1 MVLYTRVHAAKSHAR
16 SQFRSSVAPLLLAL
30 GLAVAAQMGLA
41 KNAHPAESYDA
52 AERLTQSLKA
62 LNIHHQG
69 AAFAEKEQAPGDL
82 LSVATSRQ
90 QLLLALIEDDPGA
103 VLQAAMPA
111 DVRASLPPEV
121 QAYVEEEME
130 SEGEL
135 EILHEDRDPGSRYL
149 YFLKYKEE
157 RFSLHFAAHPPT
169 LQTGSHVRV
178 KGVRVER
185 ALALESG
192 RTSVQA
198 LATVQ
203 PNSFG
208 EQRTIV
214 ILVNFQDKPTEKP
227 YSLDYA
233 RGVFFGTSSQFFLEA
248 SYQQA
253 WLAGDVVG
261 WYTIPL
267 NSTVCDY
274 SKLATEAK
282 SAATSAGVNL
292 SAYPRH
298 VYAFPQNACGWW
310 GLASVGG
317 NPSQTWINGTLV
329 YHVVGHEIGHNL
341 GLFHSRLLDCG
352 STTLGS
358 NCTIVEYGDTV
369 DIMGSSTGHYNA
381 FQKERLGW
389 LDYGASP
396 PITTVQADGTYWLDP
411 YESMGGNPKALKI
424 VKATDPATGKKT
436 WYYVEFRQAVGFDS
450 FLAGNSNVLNGVVI
464 HTGSESDA
472 NSSNLLDMTPTT
484 SSMSDPALAVGKS
497 FTDPNAEVTIAATWA
512 SSTSAAVSVTFGAD
526 GTQVCVLANPTVSV
540 SPSQSQPVS
549 AGTSVS
555 YTVSVTNNDNT
566 DCGTSSFTLQ
576 ATAPTGWSASFASST
591 LNVSPGSRVS
601 TTLQITSP
609 SSAAGGSY
617 SIGVTARHS
626 ASASYS
632 ASASATYLIA
642 ASSLNV
648 TVTTDKSSYTR
659 GKSVSM
665 TAAVKDNGSPIK
677 NAKVSFNVTK
687 PNGALI
693 TKTITTSKKG
703 IAKFKLRLAS
713 NDPIGTYQVRAD
725 ANLNNVRFGSAN
737 MSFFVQSSLRNATRP
752 LQGGSNLWPVSF
764 SPRQ

>member
-1 MVLYTRVHAAKSHAR
+1 MVRRTSLHAAR
-16 SQFRSSVAPLLLAL
+16 SYAYSKVRSSIAPLLLTL

-52 AERLTQSLKA
+52 AERLTQSFKA

-69 AAFAEKEQAPGDL
+69 AAFAEKEQTPGDL

-90 QLLLALIEDDPGA
+90 QLLLELIEHDPGA
-103 VLQAAMPA
+103 VLQAAVSA
-111 DVRASLPPEV
+111 DVRAGLPPEV
-121 QAYVEEEME
+121 QAYVEEEIDA
-130 SEGEL
+130 EGEL

-157 RFSLHFAAHPPT
+157 RFSLHFAADPPA

-185 ALALESG
+185 ALALESS

-214 ILVNFQDKPTEKP
+214 ILVTFQDKPTEQP
-227 YSLDYA
+227 YTPDYA
-233 RGVFFGTSSQFFLEA
+233 RGVFFGTSSEFFLEV

-282 SAATSAGVNL
+282 SAATAAGVNL
-292 SAYPRH
+292 SAYPHH

-317 NPSQTWINGTLV
+317 NPSETWINGTLV
-329 YHVVGHEIGHNL
+329 YYVVGHEIGHNL

-358 NCTIVEYGDTV
+358 NCTIDEYGDTV
-369 DIMGSSTGHYNA
+369 DIMGSSRGHYNA

-411 YESMGGNPKALKI
+411 YESMGGNPKVLKI
-424 VKATDPATGKKT
+424 LKATDPATGKKT
-436 WYYVEFRQAVGFDS
+436 WYYVEFRQAIGFDS
-450 FLAGNSNVLNGVVI
+450 VFSGNDNILNGVVI

-472 NSSNLLDMTPTT
+472 NSSDLLDMTPTT

-512 SSTSAAVSVTFGAD
+512 SSTSAAVSVTLGTG
-526 GTQVCVLANPTVSV
+526 GTQVCVPANPTVSV
-540 SPSQSQPVS
+540 SPSQSQSVL

-555 YTVSVTNNDNT
+555 YTVSVTNNDNA
-566 DCGTSSFTLQ
+566 DCTTSSFTLQ

-601 TTLQITSP
+601 TTLQVASS

-617 SIGVTARHS
+617 PIGVTTRNS
-626 ASASYS
+626 ASTTYS
-632 ASASATYLIA
+632 ASTSVAYLVAST
-642 ASSLNV
+642 LNV
-648 TVTTDKSSYTR
+648 TVSTNRSSYTR
-659 GKSVSM
+659 GQSFNI
-665 TAAVKDNGSPIK
+665 TAVVKNNGSRV
-677 NAKVSFNVTK
+677 NRAMVTFRVTK
-687 PNGALI
+687 PNGTVI
-693 TKTITTSKKG
+693 TNTITTGTSG
-703 IAKFKLRLAS
+703 TAVYKLRLAS
-713 NDPIGTYQVRAD
+713 QDPLGTYQVRAD
-725 ANLNNVRFGSAN
+725 ASLNNARFGSATT
-737 MSFFVQSSLRNATRP
+737 SFSVQSQLNSDRGSLRRY
-752 LQGGSNLWPVSF
+752 
-764 SPRQ
+764 